1 MRAVEEK
8 YVSSSCMQL
17 NLDPWV
23 IQPAVC
29 SILCAGPTPNSEQC
43 KANIAIQSE
52 ATDEKL
58 FVELTELHRAIVLA
72 FRRKLLPPSSGN
84 KKRNMNSYC
93 CDNLRVMEL
102 CDKRSWGTA
111 PSGSFWPAMFDRET
125 LERSEVDFSL
135 MVRTVSIC
143 LQQTLFFT
151 NNHKTACFSLTGN
164 VSHWKTGGFVIIGKK
179 KCLL

>member
-1 MRAVEEK
+1 MGAVEEK
-8 YVSSSCMQL
+8 YVSSSCTQL

-29 SILCAGPTPNSEQC
+29 SILWADPTPNSEQC
-43 KANIAIQSE
+43 KTDIAIQSK

-58 FVELTELHRAIVLA
+58 FVELTELYQALVLA

-93 CDNLRVMEL
+93 CGNLRVMEW
-102 CDKRSWGTA
+102 CDRGPGGLHRKNLFYSRC
-111 PSGSFWPAMFDRET
+111 FDRET
-125 LERSEVDFSL
+125 AERSKVVFSL

-143 LQQTLFFT
+143 LQQTLFKPIIT
-151 NNHKTACFSLTGN
+151 KPP
-164 VSHWKTGGFVIIGKK
+164 VSHSRSM
-179 KCLL
+179 